1 MLWMTQGERRNG
13 SDLASARGLL
23 SIQRDFALAGTELR
37 LAALALRFE
46 DADTEKR
53 RGREVLE
60 DRAQEVHEGGAQR
73 LLPVHREVLHEVA
86 VVLRIGEEGE
96 GAPASPF
103 VVFVVFL
110 RGDEHLRT
118 EVCKE
123 AGDLAVSR
131 QAHIHLALL
140 SLLYQ
145 INNVELP
152 QGISERA
159 DGFDIAAVQQTE
171 EAGIQKIPHVVKSL
185 IITSTQ

>member
-37 LAALALRFE
+37 LAALTLRFE
-46 DADTEKR
+46 DADTEK
-53 RGREVLE
+53 
-60 DRAQEVHEGGAQR
+60 RAQEVHEGGAQR